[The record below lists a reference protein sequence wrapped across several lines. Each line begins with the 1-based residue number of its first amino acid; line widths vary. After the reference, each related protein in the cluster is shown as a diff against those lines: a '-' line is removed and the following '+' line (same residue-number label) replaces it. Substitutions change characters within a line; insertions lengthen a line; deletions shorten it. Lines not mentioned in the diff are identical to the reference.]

1 MESPK
6 ALYKLYNDYPL
17 APYKIEIKRENLYNY
32 QLKVADLYNISI
44 GDVEKLLPHLFD
56 KGKYVLHYENLELS
70 LRLGLN

>member
-17 APYKIEIKRENLYNY
+17 APYKIEIKRENLSNY

-44 GDVEKLLPHLFD
+44 SDVEKLLPHLFD
-56 KGKYVLHYENLELS
+56 KEKYVLHYENLELS